1 MMDSGV
7 SRGTTTS
14 VLFSFRTTSAHRE
27 RTEDDTPWAIRPSIP
42 IEQGAMI
49 MASGGLDPEV
59 KGMVKSPS
67 ACRWNAPGGT
77 DILSASQRFL
87 PGSPMPGSRLLRVVP
102 AGGVFA

>member
-14 VLFSFRTTSAHRE
+14 VLLSFRTTSAHRE
-27 RTEDDTPWAIRPSIP
+27 RTEDDTPWAIRPSTP

-49 MASGGLDPEV
+49 LASGGLDPEV
-59 KGMVKSPS
+59 KGMVKSSS
-67 ACRWNAPGGT
+67 ACRRNAPGGT

-87 PGSPMPGSRLLRVVP
+87 AGRPMAGRRVP
-102 AGGVFA
+102 RGAP